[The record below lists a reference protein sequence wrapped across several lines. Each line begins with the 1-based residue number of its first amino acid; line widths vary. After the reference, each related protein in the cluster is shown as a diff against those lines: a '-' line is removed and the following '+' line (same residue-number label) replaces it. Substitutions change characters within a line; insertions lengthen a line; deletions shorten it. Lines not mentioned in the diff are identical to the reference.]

1 MPHFSL
7 PEPAATLVTLGLLV
21 IPIILIIAFIFGHYN
36 ADRTRRTIK
45 PLRLSTSW
53 ILVACAWI
61 IFAASGTLRAPA
73 LLIALGMTFGAIGDL
88 VLADVIPLPKR
99 MISGIIVFSIGH
111 LCYVAGF
118 TQTAGV
124 LGLSNPLTESLV
136 WVVFVIVAAFLWFF
150 LIYNPTKSRVL
161 NIGSLFYGWL
171 IAIMA
176 GTATALALSDPRFT
190 LTAIGGV
197 LFLISDII
205 LGNRELRDNGW
216 FLVHDVVWVIYIAGQ
231 ALIVA
236 TPLLG

>member
-1 MPHFSL
+1 VL
-7 PEPAATLVTLGLLV
+7 NPAYAIVLLGYVAIPVVLLV
-21 IPIILIIAFIFGHYN
+21 AYFFGHTN
-36 ADRTRRTIK
+36 AERTRRTIK

-61 IFAASGTLRAPA
+61 IFGVSATLRTPA

-111 LCYVAGF
+111 LCYIVGF
-118 TQTAGV
+118 SQTART
-124 LGLSNPLTESLV
+124 LGLNDPFSGSIL
-136 WVVFVIVAAFLWFF
+136 WAAFVVVAALLWYF
-150 LIYNPTKSRVL
+150 LIYNPAKSRVL

-216 FLVHDVVWVIYIAGQ
+216 FLVHDVVWVLYITGQ
-231 ALIVA
+231 AFIVLTA
-236 TPLLG
+236 TYA

>member
-1 MPHFSL
+1 ML
-7 PEPAATLVTLGLLV
+7 NPADTLVCLGYAAIPVILV
-21 IPIILIIAFIFGHYN
+21 VAFIFGHYN

-53 ILVACAWI
+53 ILAACAWI
-61 IFAASGTLRAPA
+61 IFAASSTLRAPA
-73 LLIALGMTFGAIGDL
+73 LLIALGMTFGALGDL
-88 VLADVIPLPKR
+88 VLADVLPLPKR

-111 LCYVAGF
+111 LCYIAGF
-118 TQTAGV
+118 VQTASV
-124 LGLSNPLTESLV
+124 LGLNDPFAGSLL
-136 WVVFVIVAAFLWFF
+136 WVAFVIVAAFLWFF
-150 LIYNPTKSRVL
+150 LIYNPAKSRVL

-190 LTAIGGV
+190 LTAIGGL

-216 FLVHDVVWVIYIAGQ
+216 FLVHDVVWVLYIAGQ
-231 ALIVA
+231 ALIVL
-236 TPLLG
+236 TPVWG

>member
-1 MPHFSL
+1 MSVL
-7 PEPAATLVTLGLLV
+7 NPANTIVLLGYIA
-21 IPIILIIAFIFGHYN
+21 IPVVLIIAFIFGHYN
-36 ADRTRRTIK
+36 QERTRHTIK

-53 ILVACAWI
+53 ILAVCAWI
-61 IFAASGTLRAPA
+61 IWATSTSLRTPA

-99 MISGIIVFSIGH
+99 MISGIVVFAIGH
-111 LCYVAGF
+111 LCYIAGF
-118 TQTAGV
+118 VQVASV
-124 LGLSNPLTESLV
+124 LGLNNPFSGSLL
-136 WVVFVIVAAFLWFF
+136 WVLFVIVAAFLWFF
-150 LIYNPTKSRVL
+150 LIYNPAKSRVL

-216 FLVHDVVWVIYIAGQ
+216 LLVHDVVWVLYIAGQ
-231 ALIVA
+231 ALIVLTTVYA
-236 TPLLG
+236 

>member
-1 MPHFSL
+1 ML
-7 PEPAATLVTLGLLV
+7 NPAYLLVVLGLAA
-21 IPIILIIAFIFGHYN
+21 IPVILIIAFVFGHTN
-36 ADRTRRTIK
+36 AERTRRTIK

-61 IFAASGTLRAPA
+61 ILSVSSTLRTPA
-73 LLIALGMTFGAIGDL
+73 LLIALGMTFGALGDL

-111 LCYVAGF
+111 LCYIAGF
-118 TQTAGV
+118 SQTARA
-124 LGLSNPLTESLV
+124 LGLSDPLAESIL
-136 WVVFVIVAAFLWFF
+136 WAAFMIVAALLWFF
-150 LIYNPTKSRVL
+150 LIYNPAKSRVL

-205 LGNRELRDNGW
+205 LGNRELRDNDW
-216 FLVHDVVWVIYIAGQ
+216 FLVHDVVWVLYITGQ
-231 ALIVA
+231 ALIVLTTVYA
-236 TPLLG
+236 

>member
-1 MPHFSL
+1 VL
-7 PEPAATLVTLGLLV
+7 NPANALVLLGYV
-21 IPIILIIAFIFGHYN
+21 AIPVILIIAFIFGHYN
-36 ADRTRRTIK
+36 QERTRRTIK

-61 IFAASGTLRAPA
+61 IYAASYTQRAPA
-73 LLIALGMTFGAIGDL
+73 LLIALGMTFGGLGDL

-111 LCYVAGF
+111 LCYIAGF
-118 TQTAGV
+118 SQTAHV
-124 LGLSNPLTESLV
+124 LGLNDPFAGSLV
-136 WVVFVIVAAFLWFF
+136 WVVFVIVAALLWFF
-150 LIYNPTKSRVL
+150 LIYNPAKSRVL
-161 NIGSLFYGWL
+161 NIGSLIYGWL

-216 FLVHDVVWVIYIAGQ
+216 FLVHDVIWVLYIAGQ
-231 ALIVA
+231 ALIVL
-236 TPLLG
+236 TTVYT

>member
-1 MPHFSL
+1 VL
-7 PEPAATLVTLGLLV
+7 NPASAIVLLGYIA
-21 IPIILIIAFIFGHYN
+21 IPVVLIIAFVFGHYN
-36 ADRTRRTIK
+36 QERTRRTIK

-53 ILVACAWI
+53 ILVVCAWI
-61 IFAASGTLRAPA
+61 IFVTSSTLRTPA

-111 LCYVAGF
+111 LCYIVGFVQVASE
-118 TQTAGV
+118 
-124 LGLSNPLTESLV
+124 LGLNNPFSGSLV
-136 WVVFVIVAAFLWFF
+136 WVAFVIVAALLWFF
-150 LIYNPTKSRVL
+150 LIYNPAKSRVL
-161 NIGSLFYGWL
+161 NVGSLFYGWL

-190 LTAIGGV
+190 PTAIGGV

-216 FLVHDVVWVIYIAGQ
+216 FLVHDVVWVLYIAGQ
-231 ALIVA
+231 ALIVL
-236 TPLLG
+236 TPMLG

>member
-1 MPHFSL
+1 VLTSANPIVL
-7 PEPAATLVTLGLLV
+7 LGYLA
-21 IPIILIIAFIFGHYN
+21 IPVVLIIAFIFGHYN
-36 ADRTRRTIK
+36 PERTRRTLK

-53 ILVACAWI
+53 ILAACAWI
-61 IFAASGTLRAPA
+61 IFATSTTLRAPA

-88 VLADVIPLPKR
+88 VLADVLPLPKR

-111 LCYVAGF
+111 LCYIAGF
-118 TQTAGV
+118 VQTASV
-124 LGLSNPLTESLV
+124 LGLNDPLTGSLL
-136 WVVFVIVAAFLWFF
+136 WVAFVIVAAFLWFF
-150 LIYNPTKSRVL
+150 LIYNPAKSRVL
-161 NIGSLFYGWL
+161 NIGSLVYGWL

-205 LGNRELRDNGW
+205 LGNRELRDHGW
-216 FLVHDVVWVIYIAGQ
+216 FLVHDVVWVVYITGQ
-231 ALIVA
+231 ALIVL

>member
-1 MPHFSL
+1 MLNSINPIVL
-7 PEPAATLVTLGLLV
+7 LGYSAIPVVLL
-21 IPIILIIAFIFGHYN
+21 IAFIFGHPN
-36 ADRTRRTIK
+36 AERTRRTIK

-61 IFAASGTLRAPA
+61 IFASSTTLRTPA

-99 MISGIIVFSIGH
+99 MISGILVFSIGH
-111 LCYVAGF
+111 LCYIAGF
-118 TQTAGV
+118 SQTAQA
-124 LGLSNPLTESLV
+124 LGLTDPLTGSLV
-136 WVVFVIVAAFLWFF
+136 WVGFVIVAALLWFF
-150 LIYNPTKSRVL
+150 LIYNPAKSRVL
-161 NIGSLFYGWL
+161 NVGALIYGWI
-171 IAIMA
+171 IAVMA
-176 GTATALALSDPRFT
+176 GTATALALADPRFT

-231 ALIVA
+231 ALIVLTLA
-236 TPLLG
+236 

>member
-1 MPHFSL
+1 VL
-7 PEPAATLVTLGLLV
+7 NPAYTIVLLGYIA
-21 IPIILIIAFIFGHYN
+21 IPSVLIIAFIFGHYN
-36 ADRTRRTIK
+36 AERTRRTIK

-53 ILVACAWI
+53 ILVVCAWI
-61 IFAASGTLRAPA
+61 IFATSTSLRTPA

-99 MISGIIVFSIGH
+99 MISGIIVFAIGH
-111 LCYVAGF
+111 LCYIAGF
-118 TQTAGV
+118 VQTAGV
-124 LGLSNPLTESLV
+124 LGLNNPFSGSLL
-136 WVVFVIVAAFLWFF
+136 WVAFVVVAAFLWFF
-150 LIYNPTKSRVL
+150 LIYNPAKSRVL
-161 NIGSLFYGWL
+161 NVGALIYGWL

-216 FLVHDVVWVIYIAGQ
+216 FLVHDVVWVIYIIGQ
-231 ALIVA
+231 ALIVLTTLVA
-236 TPLLG
+236 